1 VLLKLD
7 LVSPFGQ
14 LIKDL
19 LTDKVTV
26 SSVKGQLTI
35 LSEHREMF
43 GLLDRGLLFI
53 DGVNDKYIVYSGFL
67 QILKDGSVTIV
78 ADNIRKTSELDVRE
92 IQTSIKE
99 IEHRLNNESLDDNEY
114 RRINSQYLDRLCEL
128 NALGQ

>member
-1 VLLKLD
+1 MLKLD

-19 LTDKVTV
+19 STDKITV

-35 LSEHREMF
+35 LPEHREMF
-43 GLLDRGLLFI
+43 SLLDRGLLSV
-53 DGVNDKYIVYSGFL
+53 DGVSDKYIVYSGFL
-67 QILKDGSVTIV
+67 QVLKDGSVAIV
-78 ADNIRKTSELDVRE
+78 ADNIRKISELDIRE

-99 IEHRLNNESLDDNEY
+99 IEHKLNNESLDDSEY
-114 RRINSQYLDRLCEL
+114 KRISNQYLDRLCEL